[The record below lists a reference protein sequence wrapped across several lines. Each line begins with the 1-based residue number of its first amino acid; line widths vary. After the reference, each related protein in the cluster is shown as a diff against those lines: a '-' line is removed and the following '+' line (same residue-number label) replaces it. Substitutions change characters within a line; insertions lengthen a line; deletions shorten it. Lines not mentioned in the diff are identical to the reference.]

1 MLMMLEEKVLQP
13 HSDTLASLS
22 ALASLGP
29 SVCGGSSCP
38 AMAPPVIQVRF
49 LGTSTT
55 PVPTRNYSRYAYALT
70 QPAGQNR

>member
-1 MLMMLEEKVLQP
+1 MLEEKALQP
-13 HSDTLASLS
+13 QTDTLASLA

-55 PVPTRNYSRYAYALT
+55 PLPTRNYSRYAYALT
-70 QPAGQNR
+70 